1 MTQKTDSQTDSQTYS
16 MRTEAQTLLPAGLS
30 DLLDPQATQD
40 ADAAQAVMQLFAHFG
55 YQRVK
60 PPLVEFEETLLG
72 QGPGVALANQSFR
85 VMDPMSHKMMALRAD
100 MTAQMARISGSR
112 LAHLPRPLRLAYVG
126 EVMRV
131 VPDALNPE
139 RQMVQAGAEL
149 IGRDDSAAV
158 IEVLGLAVLA
168 LRKAGI
174 TDLTVDLNSP
184 RLLDSLL
191 KDADDAARDALML
204 AVRERNAA
212 DLDKLGSTGALLAK
226 LMAASGDNPDGLK
239 ALVSICPPE
248 TASLLQMLLDAANG
262 FKEAFGDVKITLD
275 PLETRHFDYHTGLGF
290 SIFGAGLRGEIARG
304 GAYITGFGEVATGLS
319 VYMER
324 VLKALP
330 ERLRPP
336 MIYLPVDAGLRAGL
350 AYQARGRHVI
360 LGQYPAG
367 SAEAEAEAT
376 RLGCLYI
383 LRDLAGQP
391 EELA

>member
-1 MTQKTDSQTDSQTYS
+1 MTQNIDSKRAD
-16 MRTEAQTLLPAGLS
+16 AQTLLPAGLS

-40 ADAAQAVMQLFAHFG
+40 ADAAQAVMQLFSHFG

-168 LRKAGI
+168 LRQAGI
-174 TDLTVDLNSP
+174 SDLTVDLNSP

-191 KDADDAARDALML
+191 KDCPEEAREGVML
-204 AVRERNAA
+204 AVRERNLAE
-212 DLDKLGSTGALLAK
+212 LEKSGSLGSLLAK
-226 LMAASGDNPDGLK
+226 LMAASGDNLSGLRELVATCPAETAGLLENLLK
-239 ALVSICPPE
+239 A
-248 TASLLQMLLDAANG
+248 ADG
-262 FKEAFGDVKITLD
+262 FKAAFADVKLTLD

-304 GAYITGFGEVATGLS
+304 GAYVTGFGEVATGLS

-324 VLKALP
+324 VLRALP
-330 ERLRPP
+330 EP
-336 MIYLPVDAGLRAGL
+336 MRAPLIYLPKEAGLSIGM

-360 LGQYPAG
+360 LGQYGAG
-367 SAEAEAEAT
+367 SPEAEAEAQA
-376 RLGCLYI
+376 LGCRYI